1 MLHVGDRVTY
11 NEAGA
16 IVRYVYM
23 DPMAEIKLDNGTTI
37 VTRASN
43 LVPETPPCKV
53 ASRGCPCRRGRRRRL
68 ASRWFGRLC

>member
-16 IVRYVYM
+16 IVRY
-23 DPMAEIKLDNGTTI
+23 
-37 VTRASN
+37 
-43 LVPETPPCKV
+43 VPETPPCKV